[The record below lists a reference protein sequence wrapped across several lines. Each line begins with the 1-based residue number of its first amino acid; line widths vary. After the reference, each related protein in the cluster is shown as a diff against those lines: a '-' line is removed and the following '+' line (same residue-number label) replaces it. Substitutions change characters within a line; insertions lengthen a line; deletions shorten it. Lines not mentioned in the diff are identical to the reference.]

1 MYKKNKDRIY
11 PQIGQIYIKPENPFG
26 RAHFYS
32 GEKKIRNNYFS
43 TYLFNLLVLGFFVLL
58 TIIAIFAE
66 FPGRFMKKR
75 NDY

>member
-32 GEKKIRNNYFS
+32 GEKKIGNNYFLPI
-43 TYLFNLLVLGFFVLL
+43 YLIYWFSDFL
-58 TIIAIFAE
+58 
-66 FPGRFMKKR
+66 
-75 NDY
+75 YY